1 MDERDILKD
10 VNQIEITSLSH
21 IYGQPQVVEPIRVFL
36 QAYFNTRA
44 NSGDRDLCFGPVLL
58 AGPSG
63 TGKTLVAQA
72 LHAEL
77 GNLKLIQTNGA
88 TLNKKSELYA
98 VLFYA
103 DDNTT
108 IFIDEAQGMHA
119 QAQYVLLTA
128 ISEKAVYTHGRAYRL
143 PNFTLVLAT
152 THEYL
157 LQAALRNR
165 MRITCR
171 FDYYSAE
178 DLTKIVR
185 QRADALGWR
194 YESDEV
200 LRIVAERAKK
210 TPRLAINTNLQ
221 TCWNV
226 TTSRDRDAIT
236 LEDAMEA
243 FRLLQVDE
251 FGLDKLD
258 RAYLKVLL
266 DRGPSYLGVLSS
278 MLALPT
284 QTIQK
289 NIEPYLFREGFA
301 AKNKSLRRTITEK
314 GGAHI
319 SETYDQ

>member
-10 VNQIEITSLSH
+10 VNQMETRSLSR
-21 IYGQPQVVEPIRVFL
+21 IYGQPQVVEALRVFL
-36 QAYFNTRA
+36 QAHFNIRA
-44 NSGDRDLCFGPVLL
+44 NSGDCDLCFGPVLL

-63 TGKTLVAQA
+63 TGKTLVAKA
-72 LHAEL
+72 LDAEL

-88 TLNKKSELYA
+88 TLNKKCELYA
-98 VLFYA
+98 VFFHA

-108 IFIDEAQGMHA
+108 IFIDEAQAMHA
-119 QAQYVLLTA
+119 QAQYILLTA
-128 ISEKAVYTHGRAYRL
+128 ISERAIYAHGRAYRL
-143 PNFTLVLAT
+143 PNFALILAT

-185 QRADALGWR
+185 QRAEALGWR

-200 LRIVAERAKK
+200 LRIVAERAKR

-226 TTSRDRDAIT
+226 TTSCDRAVIT
-236 LEDAMEA
+236 LEDTMEA

-251 FGLDKLD
+251 LGLDKQD
-258 RAYLKVLL
+258 RSYLKVLL

-289 NIEPYLFREGFA
+289 NVEPYLFREGFA
-301 AKNKSLRRTITEK
+301 IKDKSLRRTLTEK
-314 GGAHI
+314 GRTHI
-319 SETYDQ
+319 SEIYDQ

>member
-10 VNQIEITSLSH
+10 VNQIKIRSFFH
-21 IYGQPQVVEPIRVFL
+21 IYGQPHVMETLRVYL
-36 QAYFNTRA
+36 QAHFNTRA
-44 NSGDRDLCFGPVLL
+44 NSGDGDLCFGPVLL
-58 AGPSG
+58 TGPSG

-88 TLNKKSELYA
+88 TLNKKYELNT
-98 VLFYA
+98 VLFHA
-103 DDNTT
+103 NDNTT
-108 IFIDEAQGMHA
+108 ILIDEAQGMNA
-119 QAQYVLLTA
+119 QVQYVLLTA
-128 ISEKAVYTHGRAYRL
+128 ISERALYVNSRAYLL

-152 THEYL
+152 THEYM

-165 MRITCR
+165 MRLICR

-178 DLTKIVR
+178 DLTRIVR
-185 QRADALGWR
+185 QRADALGWG
-194 YESDEV
+194 YESDDV

-210 TPRLAINTNLQ
+210 TPRLALNTNLQ

-226 TTSRDRDAIT
+226 TTSCDRDVIT
-236 LEDAMEA
+236 LEDAREA

-251 FGLDKLD
+251 LGLDKLD

-266 DRGPSYLGVLSS
+266 DRGPLYLGVLSS

-284 QTIQK
+284 RTIQK

-301 AKNKSLRRTITEK
+301 TKDKSLRRTFMER
-314 GGAHI
+314 GRAHI
-319 SETYDQ
+319 TKTYDQ

>member
-1 MDERDILKD
+1 M
-10 VNQIEITSLSH
+10 
-21 IYGQPQVVEPIRVFL
+21 
-36 QAYFNTRA
+36 
-44 NSGDRDLCFGPVLL
+44 
-58 AGPSG
+58 
-63 TGKTLVAQA
+63 
-72 LHAEL
+72 
-77 GNLKLIQTNGA
+77 
-88 TLNKKSELYA
+88 
-98 VLFYA
+98 
-103 DDNTT
+103 
-108 IFIDEAQGMHA
+108 
-119 QAQYVLLTA
+119 
-128 ISEKAVYTHGRAYRL
+128 
-143 PNFTLVLAT
+143 AT

-226 TTSRDRDAIT
+226 TTSCDRDVIT

-301 AKNKSLRRTITEK
+301 TKDKSLRRTLTEK
-314 GGAHI
+314 GRAHI